1 MMKYIRKGGKKE
13 NIKYGMEK
21 EKNFRDNA
29 CDEEIHK
36 ERRTET
42 KGKKDIRIG
51 RGNMCRKNEMKKYV
65 REEGQKEHK

>member
-1 MMKYIRKGGKKE
+1 MMRYIRKGGKKE

-21 EKNFRDNA
+21 EKNFRNNA

-42 KGKKDIRIG
+42 KIRKEGNKDWK
-51 RGNMCRKNEMKKYV
+51 RKCV
-65 REEGQKEHK
+65 